1 MVFIFHCR
9 REILAL
15 SSENYSLEKQLISYQ
30 KTIGHNNVSKALVK
44 ENSSES
50 GSIKG
55 HHRHHH
61 KPSRRSSSDLQFNDE
76 SIASATALV
85 SNLPP
90 GQQQQQNVLM
100 QQQQQQ
106 QQTQNKHRLNAE
118 IINGTNVGAGGGG
131 NEQMLTVMAP
141 GTGPS
146 VSANVNNNQTATGMP
161 LVANNNQLI
170 MNPAQPTPIRHRS
183 SDLGHYHHHHHHK
196 LPQIPTTV
204 TSGTSSPLTGQQCI
218 NNVNNSSIPIDN
230 AIFSIV
236 SAHKIRFKHQ
246 IQKALLAEMN
256 NNPNN
261 TNVQTQAQA
270 QAQQTNQPQPPP
282 AQNQPPIE
290 TYFYNKD
297 DYDIGRLTTGV
308 NNLASSSPQPDR
320 ASMSGVRNISQ
331 STTSLLQHSYSHPHS
346 YSGHHH
352 IHSSHHTHHHL
363 TRGHGSQDRLYSGS
377 TSSQSSMAMSL
388 PTGASSY
395 LIEHHHLQQQ
405 QHSHVPHQQQMLAK
419 NNDYRTSLTPPP
431 GQLLFRNNN
440 YPYGRLTN
448 QLMANN
454 SNDDGVGVIGGASSA
469 TAMAMELT
477 ATENFQANNPANGWP
492 LVNNELAPTAVNEKL
507 ITYGSNYYT

>member
-1 MVFIFHCR
+1 M
-9 REILAL
+9 
-15 SSENYSLEKQLISYQ
+15 
-30 KTIGHNNVSKALVK
+30 VK

-55 HHRHHH
+55 HHHHHHHH

-76 SIASATALV
+76 AIASATALV
-85 SNLPP
+85 GNLPS
-90 GQQQQQNVLM
+90 GQSQSNVLM
-100 QQQQQQ
+100 QQQHSQS
-106 QQTQNKHRLNAE
+106 KHRAE
-118 IINGTNVGAGGGG
+118 IIDGSSIGAAASSK
-131 NEQMLTVMAP
+131 EQILTVMAP

-146 VSANVNNNQTATGMP
+146 VPGNINNNQTAAGMP
-161 LVANNNQLI
+161 LVANNNQQLI
-170 MNPAQPTPIRHRS
+170 TNTAQTTPIRHRS
-183 SDLGHYHHHHHHK
+183 SDLGHYHHHHHK
-196 LPQIPTTV
+196 LPQIPTTGKTA
-204 TSGTSSPLTGQQCI
+204 TSGTSSPLAGQQCI
-218 NNVNNSSIPIDN
+218 NNANSSSIPIDN

-246 IQKALLAEMN
+246 IQKALLN
-256 NNPNN
+256 NNPAN
-261 TNVQTQAQA
+261 TNVQTQAQT
-270 QAQQTNQPQPPP
+270 QAQSANQAQPPP

-297 DYDIGRLTTGV
+297 DYDISRLATGV
-308 NNLASSSPQPDR
+308 NNLTSTSPQPPDR
-320 ASMSGVRNISQ
+320 ASLSGVRNISQ
-331 STTSLLQHSYSHPHS
+331 STTSLLQHSYSQPHP
-346 YSGHHH
+346 Y
-352 IHSSHHTHHHL
+352 SSHHHLHSATHHSHHHHL

-388 PTGASSY
+388 PTGATSY
-395 LIEHHHLQQQ
+395 LVEHHHLQPK

-419 NNDYRTSLTPPP
+419 NTDYRTSLTPPP

-454 SNDDGVGVIGGASSA
+454 NTNDGVGVIGGASTA

-477 ATENFQANNPANGWP
+477 ANENFQANNSANGWP
-492 LVNNELAPTAVNEKL
+492 LVNNELTPAAVNEKL